1 MAEINYYADIAMN
14 SSDIQMNKNEL
25 QLPVIDNEATAPSS
39 PVEGQMYF
47 DTTAGDK
54 TMYFY
59 NGTAWIEMD
68 GSGSGVAT
76 IVGGDGIDAVK
87 AGTVVTLDSTASLS
101 TSAGSFVDFTG
112 STLTAATGAI
122 AITGDLSATGT
133 PSGATFLRGD
143 NVWATPAG
151 SYTSWTLGATTGP
164 DNEIL
169 DGDDVDIVGTSGI
182 ATSIATVGAKSTVT
196 IDLSDTAVTPGSYTY
211 ASLTV
216 DQQGRLTAASSGT
229 APVTYTLP
237 VSAGGGNSA
246 VVTLDA
252 SSGTDS
258 TVTFNG
264 TTNQIAISESTGNNG
279 SITVGLPNNVVV
291 AGDLTVS
298 GGDITLGGTGRIQ
311 GIDTVSAGTDA
322 ASKAYVDALV
332 TGGLTFKDGF
342 NAGSGA
348 IDGGG
353 NLTTGATRVAISVG
367 DYYVVTTSGSFYG
380 SVSLDDGDSVIC
392 KQDAAVGTS
401 DINDWVIVQSDEGVS
416 QFSSGNSISASTGQA
431 ITSQTASVGSVSV
444 QSFAYDGGTNVGHVP
459 TGGSGTTFLRGD
471 GNWVTPTNTGIT
483 SISAT
488 TNGGALGASNTL
500 TVNGQLTLAW
510 AGNTGSYVRGDGSL
524 ATFPTIPQ
532 GDITEVQSATATAQR
547 GIKVTSPAGPIPVVG
562 LDIIGQTNLASAPA
576 TDDELIIYDTSAAT
590 NKAVTIANLASAVQ
604 GNNGYATT
612 ITAWG
617 GTITHSL
624 GSFDVTVQLYDDTS
638 KETIYAEIDRT
649 TTNAIVVDGN
659 GAVPTGGVRVLVSK
673 IS

>member
-1 MAEINYYADIAMN
+1 MAGINYYADIAMN

-59 NGTAWIEMD
+59 NGTTWVEMD
-68 GSGSGVAT
+68 GTGSGVT
-76 IVGGDGIDAVK
+76 SVDTTDGTFVTLSPKSASTGAV
-87 AGTVVTLDSTASLS
+87 VVTA
-101 TSAGSFVDFTG
+101 
-112 STLTAATGAI
+112 
-122 AITGDLSATGT
+122 DLSATGT
-133 PSGATFLRGD
+133 PSNQVFLRGD

-151 SYTSWTLGATTGP
+151 AYTSWTLGATTGS

-196 IDLSDTAVTPGSYTY
+196 VDLSDTAVTPGSYTY

-246 VVTLDA
+246 IVTLDA

-264 TTNQIAISESTGNNG
+264 TTGQIAISESTGNNG
-279 SITVGLPNNVVV
+279 SITVGLPNDVVI

-311 GIDTVSAGTDA
+311 GIDTVTAGTDA
-322 ASKAYVDALV
+322 ASKAYVDGLV
-332 TGGLTFKDGF
+332 AGGLTFKDGF

-353 NLTTGATRVAISVG
+353 NLTTGASRVAVSIG

-380 SVSLDDGDSVIC
+380 SVSLDVGDSVIA
-392 KQDAAVGTS
+392 KEDAAQGTS
-401 DINDWVIVQSDEGVS
+401 DINDWVIIQGDEGVS
-416 QFSSGNSISASTGQA
+416 QFSSGNAVSASTGQA
-431 ITSQTASVGSVSV
+431 ITSQTASVGSVTV
-444 QSFAYDGGTNVGHVP
+444 QSFPYNGGTNVGHVP
-459 TGGSGTTFLRGD
+459 AGGTNTKFLRGD
-471 GNWVTPTNTGIT
+471 GTWVVPTDTNTQRGAGVGLSLNGNNIDANVDGVNSVAANASST
-483 SISAT
+483 TAGRTYKVQVDSSDELVVNVPWSDTNTNLVSSVSAST
-488 TNGGALGASNTL
+488 TNDEKGIIVSPTTGA
-500 TVNGQLTLAW
+500 V
-510 AGNTGSYVRGDGSL
+510 
-524 ATFPTIPQ
+524 
-532 GDITEVQSATATAQR
+532 
-547 GIKVTSPAGPIPVVG
+547 KVG
-562 LDIIGQTNLASAPA
+562 LDIKGLTNLSADITNSDFVVVYDASADKNVKTP
-576 TDDELIIYDTSAAT
+576 
-590 NKAVTIANLASAVQ
+590 VRNLVDPVRF
-604 GNNGYATT
+604 ATT
-612 ITAWG
+612 ITSF
-617 GTITHSL
+617 GTVTHNL
-624 GSFDVTVQLYDDTS
+624 GSFDVFVQLYDNTT
-638 KETIYAEIDRT
+638 KETIHADVDRA
-649 TTNAIVVDGN
+649 TTNTVAISGN
-659 GAVPTGGVRVLVSK
+659 AFPAGDIRVLCSLV
-673 IS
+673 

>member
-68 GSGSGVAT
+68 GTGSGVT
-76 IVGGDGIDAVK
+76 SVDTTDGTFITLSPKTAQTGAV
-87 AGTVVTLDSTASLS
+87 VVTA
-101 TSAGSFVDFTG
+101 
-112 STLTAATGAI
+112 
-122 AITGDLSATGT
+122 DLNATGT
-133 PSGATFLRGD
+133 PDNTKFLRGD
-143 NVWATPAG
+143 SVWATPAG
-151 SYTSWTLGATTGP
+151 SYTSWTLGATTGS

-182 ATSIATVGAKSTVT
+182 ATSIATAGVKSTVT

-246 VVTLDA
+246 IVTLDA

-311 GIDTVSAGTDA
+311 GIDTVTDGTDA
-322 ASKAYVDALV
+322 ASKAYVDGLV

-416 QFSSGNSISASTGQA
+416 QFSSGNSVSASTGQA

-459 TGGSGTTFLRGD
+459 TGGTGTTFLRGD
-471 GNWVTPTNTGIT
+471 GAWVTPTNTGIT

-500 TVNGQLTLAW
+500 TGNGQLTLAW
-510 AGNTGSYVRGDGSL
+510 AGNTASYVRGDGSL

-532 GDITEVQSATATAQR
+532 GDITDVLPATQTDEI
-547 GIKVTSPAGPIPVVG
+547 GIIVTQTGGPQPKVG
-562 LDIIGQTNLASAPA
+562 LDIKGTANLGAAPA
-576 TDDELIIYDTSAAT
+576 TGDEIIIYDTSADT
-590 NKAVTIANLASAVQ
+590 NKALTIANLASAIQ

-617 GTITHSL
+617 GTTTHNL
-624 GSFDVTVQLYDDTS
+624 GTFDVNVQLYDNTT
-638 KETIYAEIDRT
+638 KETIYADVDRT

>member
-25 QLPVIDNEATAPSS
+25 QLPVIDNEATPPSS
-39 PVEGQMYF
+39 PVQGQMYF

-68 GSGSGVAT
+68 GTGSGVTSVDTSDGTFVNLSPKTAT
-76 IVGGDGIDAVK
+76 TGAV
-87 AGTVVTLDSTASLS
+87 VVTA
-101 TSAGSFVDFTG
+101 
-112 STLTAATGAI
+112 
-122 AITGDLSATGT
+122 DLSASGT
-133 PSGATFLRGD
+133 PGNNVFLRGD

-151 SYTSWTLGATTGP
+151 SYTSWTLGATTGS
-164 DNEIL
+164 DNEII

-182 ATSIATVGAKSTVT
+182 ATSIATAGAKSTVT

-237 VSAGGGNSA
+237 VSAGGANSA
-246 VVTLDA
+246 IITLDA

-322 ASKAYVDALV
+322 ASKAYVDGLV

-353 NLTTGATRVAISVG
+353 NLTTGGSRVAISVG

-392 KQDAAVGTS
+392 KQDAAAGTS

-416 QFSSGNSISASTGQA
+416 QFSSGNAVSASSGQA
-431 ITSQTASVGSVSV
+431 ITSQTASVGSVTV

-459 TGGSGTTFLRGD
+459 SGGSSSTFLRGD
-471 GNWVTPTNTGIT
+471 GNWVTPTNTGLT
-483 SISAT
+483 SINAT
-488 TNGGALGASNTL
+488 TNGNSLGQSNTL
-500 TVNGQLTLAW
+500 TVNGTMTLAW
-510 AGNTGSYVRGDGSL
+510 QGNTASYVRGDGSL

-532 GDITEVQSATATAQR
+532 GDITDVLPATQSDEV
-547 GIKVTSPAGPIPVVG
+547 GIIVTTPGGPQPKIG
-562 LDIIGQTNLASAPA
+562 LDIKGTANLGAAPA
-576 TDDELIIYDTSAAT
+576 TGDEIIIYDTSADA
-590 NKAVTIANLASAVQ
+590 NKALTIANLASAIQ

-617 GTITHSL
+617 GTTTHNL
-624 GSFDVTVQLYDDTS
+624 GTYDVNVQLYDNTT
-638 KETIYAEIDRT
+638 KETIYADIDRT

>member
-1 MAEINYYADIAMN
+1 MAEINYYAGITMVG
-14 SSDIQMNKNEL
+14 SDIQLNKNEL

-68 GSGSGVAT
+68 GTGSGVT
-76 IVGGDGIDAVK
+76 SVDTTDGTFITLSPKTAQTGAV
-87 AGTVVTLDSTASLS
+87 VVTA
-101 TSAGSFVDFTG
+101 
-112 STLTAATGAI
+112 
-122 AITGDLSATGT
+122 DLNATGT
-133 PSGATFLRGD
+133 PDNTKFLRGD
-143 NVWATPAG
+143 SVWATPAG
-151 SYTSWTLGATTGP
+151 SYTSWTLGATTGS
-164 DNEIL
+164 DDEIL
-169 DGDDVDIVGTSGI
+169 DGDDVDFVGTSGI
-182 ATSIATVGAKSTVT
+182 ATSIATAGAKSTIT

-322 ASKAYVDALV
+322 ASKAYVDGLV

-353 NLTTGATRVAISVG
+353 NLTTGGSRVAISVG

-380 SVSLDDGDSVIC
+380 SVTLDDGDSVIC
-392 KQDAAVGTS
+392 KQDAAAGTS

-416 QFSSGNSISASTGQA
+416 QFSSGNSVSASTGQA

-459 TGGSGTTFLRGD
+459 SGGTGTKFLRGD
-471 GNWVTPTNTGIT
+471 GTWQVPTNTGIT

-500 TVNGQLTLAW
+500 TGNGQLTLAW

-532 GDITEVQSATATAQR
+532 GDITDVLAATQTDEI
-547 GIKVTSPAGPIPVVG
+547 GIIVTQTGGPQPKVG
-562 LDIIGQTNLASAPA
+562 LDIKGTANLGAAPA
-576 TDDELIIYDTSAAT
+576 TGDEIIIYDTSTDT
-590 NKAVTIANLASAVQ
+590 NKALTIANLASAIQ

-617 GTITHSL
+617 GTTTHNL
-624 GSFDVTVQLYDDTS
+624 GTFDVNVQLYDNTT
-638 KETIYAEIDRT
+638 KETIYADIDRT

>member
-1 MAEINYYADIAMN
+1 
-14 SSDIQMNKNEL
+14 
-25 QLPVIDNEATAPSS
+25 
-39 PVEGQMYF
+39 
-47 DTTAGDK
+47 
-54 TMYFY
+54 MYFY

-416 QFSSGNSISASTGQA
+416 QFSSGNSISASVGQA

-444 QSFAYDGGTNVGHVP
+444 SSFAYDGGTNVGHVP

-576 TDDELIIYDTSAAT
+576 TDDELIIYDTSTAT
-590 NKAVTIANLASAVQ
+590 NKAVTIANLASAIQ

-617 GTITHSL
+617 GTTTHNL
-624 GSFDVTVQLYDDTS
+624 GTFDVNVQLYDNTT
-638 KETIYAEIDRT
+638 KETIYADIDRT

>member
-1 MAEINYYADIAMN
+1 MAGINYYADILMIG
-14 SSDIQMNKNEL
+14 SDIQMNKNEL

-59 NGTAWIEMD
+59 NGTAWVEMD
-68 GSGSGVAT
+68 GSGSGVSSFKAT
-76 IVGGDGIDAVK
+76 DGTFIDFAPN
-87 AGTVVTLDSTASLS
+87 ALS
-101 TSAGSFVDFTG
+101 
-112 STLTAATGAI
+112 TGAI
-122 AITGDLSATGT
+122 NLTGDLSATGT
-133 PSGATFLRGD
+133 PNANTFLRGD
-143 NVWATPAG
+143 NVWATPSG
-151 SYTSWTLGATTGP
+151 SYTSWTLGATTGS
-164 DNEIL
+164 DNEIE

-196 IDLSDTAVTPGSYTY
+196 VDLSDTAVTPGSYTY

-246 VVTLDA
+246 IVTLDA

-264 TTNQIAISESTGNNG
+264 TTGQIAISESTGNNG
-279 SITVGLPNNVVV
+279 SITVGLPNDVVI

-311 GIDTVSAGTDA
+311 GIDTVTAGTDA
-322 ASKAYVDALV
+322 ASKAYVDGLV

-353 NLTTGATRVAISVG
+353 NLTTGGSRVAISVG
-367 DYYVVTTSGSFYG
+367 DYYVVTTGGSFYG
-380 SVSLDDGDSVIC
+380 SVTLDDGDSVIC
-392 KQDAAVGTS
+392 KQDAAAGTS

-416 QFSSGNSISASTGQA
+416 QFSSNSLGGNSSGQA
-431 ITSQTASVGSVSV
+431 ITSQTVSVGSVTV
-444 QSFAYDGGTNVGHVP
+444 QSFAYNGGSNIGHVP
-459 TGGSGTTFLRGD
+459 PSGTNTTFLRGD

-483 SISAT
+483 SIAAT
-488 TNGGALGASNTL
+488 TDGDSLGVSNTL
-500 TVNGQLTLAW
+500 INNGTLTLEW
-510 AGNTGSYVRGDGSL
+510 QGNTASYVRGDGSL

-532 GDITEVQSATATAQR
+532 GDITDVLPATQSDERGIIVTAT
-547 GIKVTSPAGPIPVVG
+547 GGPQPKVG
-562 LDIIGQTNLASAPA
+562 LDIKGTANLGSAPA
-576 TDDELIIYDTSAAT
+576 TGDELIIYDVSADT
-590 NKAVTIANLASAVQ
+590 NVALTIANLASAIQ

-617 GTITHSL
+617 GTTTHNL
-624 GSFDVTVQLYDDTS
+624 GTYDVNVQLYDNTT
-638 KETIYAEIDRT
+638 KETIYADIDRT

>member
-1 MAEINYYADIAMN
+1 MAGINYYADIAMN

-59 NGTAWIEMD
+59 NGTAWVEMD
-68 GSGSGVAT
+68 GTGSGVT
-76 IVGGDGIDAVK
+76 SVDTTDGTFVTLSPKNASTGAV
-87 AGTVVTLDSTASLS
+87 VVTA
-101 TSAGSFVDFTG
+101 
-112 STLTAATGAI
+112 
-122 AITGDLSATGT
+122 DLSATGT
-133 PSGATFLRGD
+133 PSNQVFLRGD

-151 SYTSWTLGATTGP
+151 AYTSWTLGATTGS

-196 IDLSDTAVTPGSYTY
+196 VDLSDTAVTPGSYTY

-246 VVTLDA
+246 IVTLDA

-264 TTNQIAISESTGNNG
+264 TTGQIAISESTGNNG
-279 SITVGLPNNVVV
+279 SITVGLPNDVVI

-311 GIDTVSAGTDA
+311 GIDTVTAGTDA
-322 ASKAYVDALV
+322 ASKAYVDGLV
-332 TGGLTFKDGF
+332 AGGLTFKDGF

-353 NLTTGATRVAISVG
+353 NLTTGASRVAVSIG

-380 SVSLDDGDSVIC
+380 SVSLDVGDSVIA
-392 KQDAAVGTS
+392 KLDAAQGTS
-401 DINDWVIVQSDEGVS
+401 DINDWVIIQGDEGVS
-416 QFSSGNSISASTGQA
+416 QFSSGNAVSASTGQA
-431 ITSQTASVGSVSV
+431 ITSQTASVGSVTV
-444 QSFAYDGGTNVGHVP
+444 QSFPYNGGTNVGHVP
-459 TGGSGTTFLRGD
+459 AGGTNTKFLRGD
-471 GNWVTPTNTGIT
+471 GTWVVPTDTNTQRGAGVGLSLNGNNIDANVDGVNSVAANASSTTAGRTYKVQVDSSDELVVNVPWVDTNTNLVTSVSASTTNDEKGIT
-483 SISAT
+483 VSPT
-488 TNGGALGASNTL
+488 TGA
-500 TVNGQLTLAW
+500 V
-510 AGNTGSYVRGDGSL
+510 
-524 ATFPTIPQ
+524 
-532 GDITEVQSATATAQR
+532 
-547 GIKVTSPAGPIPVVG
+547 KVG
-562 LDIIGQTNLASAPA
+562 LDIKGLTNISADITDSDFVVVYDASN
-576 TDDELIIYDTSAAT
+576 DTNVKT
-590 NKAVTIANLASAVQ
+590 PVRNLVDPVRF
-604 GNNGYATT
+604 ATT
-612 ITAWG
+612 ITSF
-617 GTITHSL
+617 GTVTHNL
-624 GSFDVTVQLYDDTS
+624 GSFDVFVQLYDNAT
-638 KETIYAEIDRT
+638 KETIHADVDRA
-649 TTNAIVVDGN
+649 TTNTVAISGN
-659 GAVPTGGVRVLVSK
+659 AFPAGDIRVLCSLV
-673 IS
+673 

>member
-47 DTTAGDK
+47 DTTLGDK

-59 NGTAWIEMD
+59 NGVAWIEMD
-68 GSGSGVAT
+68 GTGSGVTGFTNAN
-76 IVGGDGIDAVK
+76 
-87 AGTVVTLDSTASLS
+87 GTFVSADVVNTNAKGLVST
-101 TSAGSFVDFTG
+101 GV
-112 STLTAATGAI
+112 I
-122 AITGDLSATGT
+122 DLSATGT

-196 IDLSDTAVTPGSYTY
+196 IDLSDTAVTPASYTY

-279 SITVGLPNNVVV
+279 SITVGLPNDVVI

-416 QFSSGNSISASTGQA
+416 QFSSGNSITASVGQA

-444 QSFAYDGGTNVGHVP
+444 SSFAYDGGTNVGHVP

-532 GDITEVQSATATAQR
+532 GDITDVLAATQTDEVGIIVSAT
-547 GIKVTSPAGPIPVVG
+547 GGPQPKVG
-562 LDIIGQTNLASAPA
+562 LDIKGTANLGAAPA
-576 TDDELIIYDTSAAT
+576 TDDELIIYDTSTDT
-590 NKAVTIANLASAVQ
+590 NKAVTIANLASAIQ

-617 GTITHSL
+617 GTTTHNL
-624 GSFDVTVQLYDDTS
+624 GTFDVNVQLYDDTT
-638 KETIYAEIDRT
+638 KETIYADIDRT

>member
-1 MAEINYYADIAMN
+1 MAGINYYADIAMN

-47 DTTAGDK
+47 DTTLGDK

-59 NGTAWIEMD
+59 NGVAWIEMD
-68 GSGSGVAT
+68 GTGSGVTGFTNAN
-76 IVGGDGIDAVK
+76 
-87 AGTVVTLDSTASLS
+87 GTFVSADVVNTNAKGLVST
-101 TSAGSFVDFTG
+101 GV
-112 STLTAATGAI
+112 I
-122 AITGDLSATGT
+122 DLSATGT

-196 IDLSDTAVTPGSYTY
+196 IDLSDTAVTPASYTY

-246 VVTLDA
+246 IVTLDA

-264 TTNQIAISESTGNNG
+264 TTGQIAISESTGNNG
-279 SITVGLPNNVVV
+279 SITVGLPNDVVI

-416 QFSSGNSISASTGQA
+416 QFSSGNSITASVGQA

-444 QSFAYDGGTNVGHVP
+444 SSFAYDGGTNVGHVP

-532 GDITEVQSATATAQR
+532 GDVEEVQSATAAAQR

-590 NKAVTIANLASAVQ
+590 NKAVTIANLASAIQ

-617 GTITHSL
+617 GTTTHNL
-624 GSFDVTVQLYDDTS
+624 GTFDVNVQLYDDTT
-638 KETIYAEIDRT
+638 KETIYADIDRT

>member
-1 MAEINYYADIAMN
+1 MAGINYYADIAMN

-59 NGTAWIEMD
+59 NGTAWVEMD
-68 GSGSGVAT
+68 GSGSGVSSLIA
-76 IVGGDGIDAVK
+76 GAGIGV
-87 AGTVVTLDSTASLS
+87 S
-101 TSAGSFVDFTG
+101 
-112 STLTAATGAI
+112 AATGNVTVSN
-122 AITGDLSATGT
+122 TGVLSVSTSDGTFIDLTPNTASTGAVTVSADLSATGT

-143 NVWATPAG
+143 NVWATPSG
-151 SYTSWTLGATTGP
+151 SYTSWTLGATTGS

-182 ATSIATVGAKSTVT
+182 ATSIATVGVKSTVT

-311 GIDTVSAGTDA
+311 GIDTVTDGTDA
-322 ASKAYVDALV
+322 ASKAYVDGLV

-380 SVSLDDGDSVIC
+380 SVQLDDGDSVIC

-416 QFSSGNSISASTGQA
+416 QLSSGNSVSASTGQA

-483 SISAT
+483 NINAT
-488 TNGGALGASNTL
+488 TDGNSLETSNTL
-500 TVNGQLTLAW
+500 TGNGTLTLQW
-510 AGNTGSYVRGDGSL
+510 QGNTASYVRGDGSL

-532 GDITEVQSATATAQR
+532 GDITDVLPATQSDEI
-547 GIKVTSPAGPIPVVG
+547 GIIVTSSGGPQPKVG
-562 LDIIGQTNLASAPA
+562 LDIKGTANLGAAPA
-576 TDDELIIYDTSAAT
+576 TGDEIIIYDTSADT
-590 NKAVTIANLASAVQ
+590 NKALTIANLASAIQ

-617 GTITHSL
+617 GTTTHNL
-624 GSFDVTVQLYDDTS
+624 GTFDVNVQLYDNTT
-638 KETIYAEIDRT
+638 KETIYADIDRT

>member
-47 DTTAGDK
+47 DTTLGDK

-59 NGTAWIEMD
+59 NGVAWIEMD
-68 GSGSGVAT
+68 GTGSGVTGFTNAN
-76 IVGGDGIDAVK
+76 
-87 AGTVVTLDSTASLS
+87 GTFVSADVVNTNAKGLVST
-101 TSAGSFVDFTG
+101 GV
-112 STLTAATGAI
+112 I
-122 AITGDLSATGT
+122 DLSATGT

-246 VVTLDA
+246 IVTLDA

-264 TTNQIAISESTGNNG
+264 TTGQIAISESTGNNG
-279 SITVGLPNNVVV
+279 SITVGLPNDVVI

-353 NLTTGATRVAISVG
+353 NLTTGAARVAISVG

-416 QFSSGNSISASTGQA
+416 QFSSGNSITASVGQA

-444 QSFAYDGGTNVGHVP
+444 SSFAYDGGTNVGHVP

-532 GDITEVQSATATAQR
+532 GDITDVLAATQTDEVGIIVSAT
-547 GIKVTSPAGPIPVVG
+547 GGPQPKVG
-562 LDIIGQTNLASAPA
+562 LDIKGTANLGAAPA
-576 TDDELIIYDTSAAT
+576 TDDELIIYDTSTDT
-590 NKAVTIANLASAVQ
+590 NKAVTIANLASAIQ

-617 GTITHSL
+617 GTTTHNL
-624 GSFDVTVQLYDDTS
+624 GTFDVNVQLYDDTT
-638 KETIYAEIDRT
+638 KETIYADIDRT

>member
-1 MAEINYYADIAMN
+1 
-14 SSDIQMNKNEL
+14 
-25 QLPVIDNEATAPSS
+25 
-39 PVEGQMYF
+39 
-47 DTTAGDK
+47 
-54 TMYFY
+54 
-59 NGTAWIEMD
+59 MD

-76 IVGGDGIDAVK
+76 IVGGDGIEATA

-101 TSAGSFVDFTG
+101 TSPGSFVDFTG

-246 VVTLDA
+246 IVTLDA

-264 TTNQIAISESTGNNG
+264 TTGQIAISESTGNNG
-279 SITVGLPNNVVV
+279 SITVGLPNDVVI

-322 ASKAYVDALV
+322 AS
-332 TGGLTFKDGF
+332 
-342 NAGSGA
+342 
-348 IDGGG
+348 
-353 NLTTGATRVAISVG
+353 
-367 DYYVVTTSGSFYG
+367 
-380 SVSLDDGDSVIC
+380 
-392 KQDAAVGTS
+392 
-401 DINDWVIVQSDEGVS
+401 
-416 QFSSGNSISASTGQA
+416 
-431 ITSQTASVGSVSV
+431 
-444 QSFAYDGGTNVGHVP
+444 
-459 TGGSGTTFLRGD
+459 
-471 GNWVTPTNTGIT
+471 
-483 SISAT
+483 
-488 TNGGALGASNTL
+488 
-500 TVNGQLTLAW
+500 
-510 AGNTGSYVRGDGSL
+510 
-524 ATFPTIPQ
+524 
-532 GDITEVQSATATAQR
+532 
-547 GIKVTSPAGPIPVVG
+547 
-562 LDIIGQTNLASAPA
+562 
-576 TDDELIIYDTSAAT
+576 
-590 NKAVTIANLASAVQ
+590 
-604 GNNGYATT
+604 
-612 ITAWG
+612 
-617 GTITHSL
+617 
-624 GSFDVTVQLYDDTS
+624 
-638 KETIYAEIDRT
+638 
-649 TTNAIVVDGN
+649 
-659 GAVPTGGVRVLVSK
+659 
-673 IS
+673 

>member
-1 MAEINYYADIAMN
+1 MAEINYYADILMN

-68 GSGSGVAT
+68 GTGSGVT
-76 IVGGDGIDAVK
+76 SVDTTDGTFITLSPKTAQTGAV
-87 AGTVVTLDSTASLS
+87 VVTA
-101 TSAGSFVDFTG
+101 
-112 STLTAATGAI
+112 
-122 AITGDLSATGT
+122 DLNATGT
-133 PSGATFLRGD
+133 PDNTKFLRGD
-143 NVWATPAG
+143 SVWATPAG
-151 SYTSWTLGATTGP
+151 SYTSWTLGAVQGP

-169 DGDDVDIVGTSGI
+169 DGDDVDIIGTSKI
-182 ATSIATVGAKSTVT
+182 QTTIATVGAKSTVT
-196 IDLSDTAVTPGSYTY
+196 IDLRDTAVTPGSYTY

-264 TTNQIAISESTGNNG
+264 TTNQIAISESAGNNG
-279 SITVGLPNNVVV
+279 SITVGLPNDVVV

-322 ASKAYVDALV
+322 ASKAYVDGLV

-353 NLTTGATRVAISVG
+353 NLTTGASRVAISVG

-392 KQDAAVGTS
+392 KQDAAAGTS

-416 QFSSGNSISASTGQA
+416 QFSSGNAVSASSGQA
-431 ITSQTASVGSVSV
+431 ITSQTASVGSVTV
-444 QSFAYDGGTNVGHVP
+444 QSFAYAGGTNVGHVP
-459 TGGSGTTFLRGD
+459 SGGTGTKFLRGD
-471 GNWVTPTNTGIT
+471 GTWQVPTNTGIT

-500 TVNGQLTLAW
+500 TQNGQLTLAW

-524 ATFPTIPQ
+524 AAFPTIPQ
-532 GDITEVQSATATAQR
+532 GDITDVLAATQTDEI
-547 GIKVTSPAGPIPVVG
+547 GIIVTQTGGPQPKVG
-562 LDIIGQTNLASAPA
+562 LDIKGTANLGAAPA
-576 TDDELIIYDTSAAT
+576 TGDEIIIYDTSTDT
-590 NKAVTIANLASAVQ
+590 NKALTIANLASAIQ

-617 GTITHSL
+617 GTTTHNL
-624 GSFDVTVQLYDDTS
+624 GTFDVNVQLYDNTT
-638 KETIYAEIDRT
+638 KETIYADIDRT

>member
-1 MAEINYYADIAMN
+1 MAGINYYADIAMN

-68 GSGSGVAT
+68 GTGSGVTSVDTTDGTFIDLSPKSAT
-76 IVGGDGIDAVK
+76 AGAV
-87 AGTVVTLDSTASLS
+87 VVTAE
-101 TSAGSFVDFTG
+101 
-112 STLTAATGAI
+112 
-122 AITGDLSATGT
+122 LSATGT
-133 PSGATFLRGD
+133 PTATKFLRGD

-151 SYTSWTLGATTGP
+151 SYTSWTLGATTGS

-182 ATSIATVGAKSTVT
+182 AAGAKSTVT
-196 IDLSDTAVTPGSYTY
+196 VDLSDTTVNPGSYTY

-246 VVTLDA
+246 IVTLDA

-264 TTNQIAISESTGNNG
+264 TTGEIAISESTGNNG
-279 SITVGLPNNVVV
+279 SITVGLPNNVVI

-311 GIDTVSAGTDA
+311 GIDTITDGTDA
-322 ASKAYVDALV
+322 ASKAYVDGLV
-332 TGGLTFKDGF
+332 AGGLTFKDGF

-353 NLTTGATRVAISVG
+353 NLTTGASRVAVSIG

-380 SVSLDDGDSVIC
+380 SVSLDVGDSVIA
-392 KQDAAVGTS
+392 KLDAAQGTS
-401 DINDWVIVQSDEGVS
+401 DIDDWVIIQGDEGVS
-416 QFSSGNSISASTGQA
+416 QFSSGNAVSASTGQA
-431 ITSQTASVGSVSV
+431 ITSQTASVGSVTV
-444 QSFAYDGGTNVGHVP
+444 QSFPYNGGSNVGHVP
-459 TGGSGTTFLRGD
+459 SGGTNAKFLRGD
-471 GNWVTPTNTGIT
+471 GTWVTPTNTGIT
-483 SISAT
+483 SINAT
-488 TNGGALGASNTL
+488 TDGDSLETSNTL
-500 TVNGQLTLAW
+500 TGNGTLTLAW
-510 AGNTGSYVRGDGSL
+510 QGNTGSYVRGDGSL

-532 GDITEVQSATATAQR
+532 GDITDVLPATQSDEI
-547 GIKVTSPAGPIPVVG
+547 GIIVTSSGGPQPKVG
-562 LDIIGQTNLASAPA
+562 LDIKGTTNLGAAPA
-576 TDDELIIYDTSAAT
+576 TGDEIIIYDTSADT
-590 NKAVTIANLASAVQ
+590 NKALTIANLASAIQ

-617 GTITHSL
+617 GTTTHNL
-624 GSFDVTVQLYDDTS
+624 GTYDVNVQLYDNTT
-638 KETIYAEIDRT
+638 KETIYADIDRT
-649 TTNAIVVDGN
+649 STNAIVVDGN

>member
-1 MAEINYYADIAMN
+1 MAEINYYADIGMN

-39 PVEGQMYF
+39 PVQGQMYF

-68 GSGSGVAT
+68 GSGSGVVSVNTTDGTFIDLTPNSAT
-76 IVGGDGIDAVK
+76 SGAV
-87 AGTVVTLDSTASLS
+87 VVTA
-101 TSAGSFVDFTG
+101 
-112 STLTAATGAI
+112 
-122 AITGDLSATGT
+122 DLSATGT
-133 PSGATFLRGD
+133 PTATKFLRGD

-151 SYTSWTLGATTGP
+151 SYTSWTLGATTGS

-246 VVTLDA
+246 VITLDA

-311 GIDTVSAGTDA
+311 GIDTITDGTDA
-322 ASKAYVDALV
+322 ASKAYVDGLV
-332 TGGLTFKDGF
+332 AGGLTFKDGF

-367 DYYVVTTSGSFYG
+367 DYYVVTTGGSFYG
-380 SVSLDDGDSVIC
+380 SVTLDTGDSVIC

-416 QFSSGNSISASTGQA
+416 QFSSSNAMVASTGQA
-431 ITSQTASVGSVSV
+431 ITSQTASVGAVTV
-444 QSFAYDGGTNVGHVP
+444 QSFGYDGGSNVGHVP
-459 TGGSGTTFLRGD
+459 SGGSNSTFLRGD
-471 GNWVTPTNTGIT
+471 GTWVTPTNTGIT

-488 TNGGALGASNTL
+488 TNGNALGTSNTL
-500 TVNGQLTLAW
+500 TANGQLTLAW

-524 ATFPTIPQ
+524 EAFPTIPQ
-532 GDITEVQSATATAQR
+532 GDITDVLPATQSDEV
-547 GIKVTSPAGPIPVVG
+547 GIIVTQTGGPQPKVG
-562 LDIIGQTNLASAPA
+562 LDIKGTANLGAAPA
-576 TDDELIIYDTSAAT
+576 TGDEIIIYDTSADT
-590 NKAVTIANLASAVQ
+590 NKALTIANLASAIQ

-617 GTITHSL
+617 GTTTHNL
-624 GSFDVTVQLYDDTS
+624 GTFDVNVQLYDNTT
-638 KETIYAEIDRT
+638 KETIYADIDRT

>member
-237 VSAGGGNSA
+237 VSAGGANSA
-246 VVTLDA
+246 IITLDA

-590 NKAVTIANLASAVQ
+590 NKAVTIANLASAIQ

-617 GTITHSL
+617 GTTTHNL
-624 GSFDVTVQLYDDTS
+624 GTFDVNVQLYDNTT
-638 KETIYAEIDRT
+638 KETIYADIDRT

>member
-1 MAEINYYADIAMN
+1 
-14 SSDIQMNKNEL
+14 
-25 QLPVIDNEATAPSS
+25 
-39 PVEGQMYF
+39 
-47 DTTAGDK
+47 
-54 TMYFY
+54 
-59 NGTAWIEMD
+59 
-68 GSGSGVAT
+68 
-76 IVGGDGIDAVK
+76 
-87 AGTVVTLDSTASLS
+87 
-101 TSAGSFVDFTG
+101 
-112 STLTAATGAI
+112 
-122 AITGDLSATGT
+122 
-133 PSGATFLRGD
+133 
-143 NVWATPAG
+143 
-151 SYTSWTLGATTGP
+151 
-164 DNEIL
+164 
-169 DGDDVDIVGTSGI
+169 
-182 ATSIATVGAKSTVT
+182 
-196 IDLSDTAVTPGSYTY
+196 VTPGSYTY

-590 NKAVTIANLASAVQ
+590 NKAVTIANLASAIQ

-617 GTITHSL
+617 GTTTHNL
-624 GSFDVTVQLYDDTS
+624 GTFDVNVQLYDNTT
-638 KETIYAEIDRT
+638 KETIYADIDRT

>member
-264 TTNQIAISESTGNNG
+264 TTGQIAISESTGNNG
-279 SITVGLPNNVVV
+279 SITVGLPNDVVI

-590 NKAVTIANLASAVQ
+590 NKAVTIANLASAIQ

-617 GTITHSL
+617 GTTTHNL
-624 GSFDVTVQLYDDTS
+624 GTFDVNVQLYDNTT
-638 KETIYAEIDRT
+638 KETIYADIDRT

>member
-68 GSGSGVAT
+68 GTGSGVT
-76 IVGGDGIDAVK
+76 SVDTTDGTFITLSPKTAQTGAV
-87 AGTVVTLDSTASLS
+87 VVTA
-101 TSAGSFVDFTG
+101 
-112 STLTAATGAI
+112 
-122 AITGDLSATGT
+122 DLNATGT
-133 PSGATFLRGD
+133 PDNTKFLRGD
-143 NVWATPAG
+143 SVWATPAG
-151 SYTSWTLGATTGP
+151 SYTSWTLGATTGS
-164 DNEIL
+164 DDEIL
-169 DGDDVDIVGTSGI
+169 DGDDVDFVGTSGI
-182 ATSIATVGAKSTVT
+182 ATSIATAGAKSTIT

-322 ASKAYVDALV
+322 ASKAYVDGLV

-353 NLTTGATRVAISVG
+353 NLTTGGSRVAISVG

-380 SVSLDDGDSVIC
+380 SVTLDDGDSVIC
-392 KQDAAVGTS
+392 KQDAAAGTS

-416 QFSSGNSISASTGQA
+416 QFSSGNSVSASVGAA

-444 QSFAYDGGTNVGHVP
+444 QSFAYDGGSNVGHVP
-459 TGGSGTTFLRGD
+459 SGGTGTKFLRGD
-471 GNWVTPTNTGIT
+471 GTWQVPTNTGIT

-500 TVNGQLTLAW
+500 TANGQLTLAW
-510 AGNTGSYVRGDGSL
+510 AGNTSSYVRGDGSL
-524 ATFPTIPQ
+524 ATFPAIPQ
-532 GDITEVQSATATAQR
+532 GDITDVLAATQTDEI
-547 GIKVTSPAGPIPVVG
+547 GIIVTQTGGPQPKVG
-562 LDIIGQTNLASAPA
+562 LDIKGTANLGAAPA
-576 TDDELIIYDTSAAT
+576 TGDEIIIYDTSTDT
-590 NKAVTIANLASAVQ
+590 NKALTIANLASAIQ

-617 GTITHSL
+617 GTTTHNL
-624 GSFDVTVQLYDDTS
+624 GTFDVNVQLYDNTT
-638 KETIYAEIDRT
+638 KETIYADIDRT

>member
-1 MAEINYYADIAMN
+1 MAGINYYADILMIG
-14 SSDIQMNKNEL
+14 SDIQMNKNEL

-59 NGTAWIEMD
+59 NGTAWVEMD
-68 GSGSGVAT
+68 GTGSGVT
-76 IVGGDGIDAVK
+76 SVDTTDGTFVTLSPKNASTGAV
-87 AGTVVTLDSTASLS
+87 VVTA
-101 TSAGSFVDFTG
+101 
-112 STLTAATGAI
+112 
-122 AITGDLSATGT
+122 DLSATGT
-133 PSGATFLRGD
+133 PGSGNFLRGD
-143 NVWATPAG
+143 NVWATPSG
-151 SYTSWTLGATTGP
+151 SYTSWTLGATTGS
-164 DNEIL
+164 DNEIE

-196 IDLSDTAVTPGSYTY
+196 VDLSDTAVTPGSYTY

-246 VVTLDA
+246 IVTLDA

-264 TTNQIAISESTGNNG
+264 TTGQIAISESTGNNG
-279 SITVGLPNNVVV
+279 SITVGLPNDVVI

-311 GIDTVSAGTDA
+311 GIDTVTAGTDA
-322 ASKAYVDALV
+322 ASKAYVDGLV

-353 NLTTGATRVAISVG
+353 NLTTGGSRVAISVG
-367 DYYVVTTSGSFYG
+367 DYYVVTTGGSFYG
-380 SVSLDDGDSVIC
+380 SVTLDDGDSVIC
-392 KQDAAVGTS
+392 KQDAAAGTS

-416 QFSSGNSISASTGQA
+416 QFSSNSLGGNSSGQA
-431 ITSQTASVGSVSV
+431 ITSQTASVGSVTV
-444 QSFAYDGGTNVGHVP
+444 QSFAYNGGSNIGHVP
-459 TGGSGTTFLRGD
+459 PSGTNTTFLRGD

-483 SISAT
+483 SIAAT
-488 TNGGALGASNTL
+488 IDGDSLGVSNTL
-500 TVNGQLTLAW
+500 INNGTLTLEW
-510 AGNTGSYVRGDGSL
+510 QGNTASYVRGDGSL

-532 GDITEVQSATATAQR
+532 GDITDVLPATQSDERGIIVTAT
-547 GIKVTSPAGPIPVVG
+547 GGPQPKVG
-562 LDIIGQTNLASAPA
+562 LDIKGTANLGSAPA
-576 TDDELIIYDTSAAT
+576 TGDELIIYDVSADT
-590 NKAVTIANLASAVQ
+590 NVALTIANLASAIQ

-617 GTITHSL
+617 GTTTHNL
-624 GSFDVTVQLYDDTS
+624 GTYDVNVQLYDNTT
-638 KETIYAEIDRT
+638 KETIYADIDRT
-649 TTNAIVVDGN
+649 TTNTIVVDGN
-659 GAVPTGGVRVLVSK
+659 GAIPTGGVRVLVSK

>member
-47 DTTAGDK
+47 DTTLGDK

-59 NGTAWIEMD
+59 NGVAWIEMD
-68 GSGSGVAT
+68 GTGSGVTGFTNAN
-76 IVGGDGIDAVK
+76 
-87 AGTVVTLDSTASLS
+87 GTFVSADVVNTNAKGLVST
-101 TSAGSFVDFTG
+101 GV
-112 STLTAATGAI
+112 I
-122 AITGDLSATGT
+122 DLSATGT

-196 IDLSDTAVTPGSYTY
+196 IDLSDTAVTPASYTY

-279 SITVGLPNNVVV
+279 SITVGLPNDVVI

-353 NLTTGATRVAISVG
+353 NLTTGAARVAISVG

-416 QFSSGNSISASTGQA
+416 QFSSGNSITASVGQA

-444 QSFAYDGGTNVGHVP
+444 SSFAYDGGTNVGHVP

-532 GDITEVQSATATAQR
+532 GDITDVLAATQTDEVGIIVSAT
-547 GIKVTSPAGPIPVVG
+547 GGPQPKVG
-562 LDIIGQTNLASAPA
+562 LDIKGTANLGAAPA
-576 TDDELIIYDTSAAT
+576 TDDELIIYDTSTDT
-590 NKAVTIANLASAVQ
+590 NKAVTIANLASAIQ

-617 GTITHSL
+617 GTTTHNL
-624 GSFDVTVQLYDDTS
+624 GTFDVNVQLYDDTT
-638 KETIYAEIDRT
+638 KETIYADIDRT

>member
-1 MAEINYYADIAMN
+1 MAINYYANIGLIG
-14 SSDIQMNKNEL
+14 SDIEFNYNEL
-25 QLPVIDNEATAPSS
+25 LLPVVDNETSAPATGNE
-39 PVEGQMYF
+39 VKGQMYM
-47 DTTAGDK
+47 DTTSNVMK
-54 TMYFY
+54 FY
-59 NGTAWIEMD
+59 DGTAWVSMD
-68 GSGSGVAT
+68 GSGSGVSGFTNANGT
-76 IVGGDGIDAVK
+76 FVSAAVVNTNAK
-87 AGTVVTLDSTASLS
+87 GLVST
-101 TSAGSFVDFTG
+101 GV
-112 STLTAATGAI
+112 I
-122 AITGDLSATGT
+122 DLSATGT

-196 IDLSDTAVTPGSYTY
+196 IDLSDTAVTPASYTY

-246 VVTLDA
+246 IVTLDA

-264 TTNQIAISESTGNNG
+264 TTGQIAISESTGNNG
-279 SITVGLPNNVVV
+279 SITVGLPNDVVI

-416 QFSSGNSISASTGQA
+416 QFSSGNSITASVGQA

-444 QSFAYDGGTNVGHVP
+444 SSFAYDGGTNVGHVP

-532 GDITEVQSATATAQR
+532 GDITDVLAATQTDEVGIIVSAT
-547 GIKVTSPAGPIPVVG
+547 GGPQPKVG
-562 LDIIGQTNLASAPA
+562 LDIKGTANLGAAPA
-576 TDDELIIYDTSAAT
+576 TDDELIIYDTSTDT
-590 NKAVTIANLASAVQ
+590 NKAVTIANLASAIQ

-617 GTITHSL
+617 GTTTHNL
-624 GSFDVTVQLYDDTS
+624 GTFDVNVQLYDNTT
-638 KETIYAEIDRT
+638 KETIYADIDRT